1 MSGRVAILTGAAG
14 GIGRATAQRFARDG
28 WSMVLVDVVDA
39 VTCVAEEIDA
49 SAAGTVVGVIADIAR
64 ENELEPIEVAVREIG
79 SPLKAL
85 GLIAGTLQEVGP
97 IEMLDM
103 AEWDRVMGINVR
115 ANVLMMRRFVPLLR
129 AAAGGTIVTI
139 SSWYGRSGHGLFS
152 AYCASKAALIS
163 LTQSAAA
170 ELADDGIRVNSVA
183 PGNVATRMHLSA
195 LQEEANNRG
204 VSFDAMEKTEW
215 DKIPLRRAAEPGE
228 IAAAIAF
235 LSGAESSYL
244 TGATLDV
251 NGGCLFT

>member
-14 GIGRATAQRFARDG
+14 GIGRATAERFAREG
-28 WSMVLVDVVDA
+28 WSLVLVDIADTVAA
-39 VTCVAEEIDA
+39 VAAEIDA
-49 SAAGTVVGVIADIAR
+49 AAAGRVVGVAADITRA
-64 ENELEPIEVAVREIG
+64 EALDPIAAALHEIG

-97 IEMLDM
+97 IETLDM
-103 AEWDRVMGINVR
+103 AEWDRVMSINVR
-115 ANVLMMRRFVPLLR
+115 ANVLMMQRFVPLLK
-129 AAAGGTIVTI
+129 AAGGGTVVTI

-195 LQEEANNRG
+195 LQEEADNRG
-204 VSFDAMEKTEW
+204 VSFETMKKTEW
-215 DKIPLRRAAEPGE
+215 DKIPLRRAAEPEE
-228 IAAAIAF
+228 IAAAVAF
-235 LSGAESSYL
+235 LSGDESSYL